1 MKSHLKFTLS
11 VVYITI
17 ISILLHSCAFQNEV
31 ADMIIHNAVIYTVD
45 EQFSTSEAMAIKDG
59 KILEI
64 GPERAILNKYK
75 SDKNIDAGKRF
86 IYPGF
91 IDAHCHFLG
100 YGTNLLKADLWGSLS
115 WNEAIERVVKY
126 APNRETEWIMGRG
139 WNQEQWSD
147 NSFPNKARLDSLFP
161 NTPAYLTRVDGHAAI
176 ANSAALKLA
185 GITPQTFVAGGN
197 IGVENGELTG
207 LLVDNAMTLVEK
219 HIPVFTRE
227 QKISGLL
234 KAQENCFKYGLTTL
248 DDAGLMKEDVDL
260 IDSLQKAQQ
269 LKMRVYAM
277 LSDDSTNFDYYLK
290 HGIDTTSDRLTVRS
304 FKFYSDGA
312 LGSRGAC
319 LLQPYEDA
327 PTSKGFLLGTA
338 DHFRMRA
345 FECYKAGFQVNTH
358 AIGDSAN
365 RVILG
370 IYGEIL
376 QGVNDNR
383 WRIEHAQVVH
393 KGDLD
398 LFGKYNIIPSIQ
410 PVHATSDR
418 QMAMLRLGRN
428 RIQRAYAYKE
438 LSKQTGLVAL
448 GTDFPVE
455 DISPLATFRAAVFR
469 VDQNSTKEGAFQP
482 ENALT
487 PTGSAYGNDFMGSI
501 VELRREQKGKSS
513 SR

>member
-17 ISILLHSCAFQNEV
+17 ISIFLHSCAFQNEV

-234 KAQENCFKYGLTTL
+234 KAQENCFK
-248 DDAGLMKEDVDL
+248 
-260 IDSLQKAQQ
+260 
-269 LKMRVYAM
+269 
-277 LSDDSTNFDYYLK
+277 
-290 HGIDTTSDRLTVRS
+290 
-304 FKFYSDGA
+304 
-312 LGSRGAC
+312 
-319 LLQPYEDA
+319 
-327 PTSKGFLLGTA
+327 
-338 DHFRMRA
+338 
-345 FECYKAGFQVNTH
+345 
-358 AIGDSAN
+358 
-365 RVILG
+365 
-370 IYGEIL
+370 
-376 QGVNDNR
+376 
-383 WRIEHAQVVH
+383 
-393 KGDLD
+393 
-398 LFGKYNIIPSIQ
+398 
-410 PVHATSDR
+410 
-418 QMAMLRLGRN
+418 
-428 RIQRAYAYKE
+428 
-438 LSKQTGLVAL
+438 
-448 GTDFPVE
+448 
-455 DISPLATFRAAVFR
+455 
-469 VDQNSTKEGAFQP
+469 
-482 ENALT
+482 
-487 PTGSAYGNDFMGSI
+487 
-501 VELRREQKGKSS
+501 
-513 SR
+513 